1 MDDGIRT
8 VVGPDGMHQEQESDF
23 VRWDLATGEASL
35 VFGDPG
41 DGVRTVIRPDGSS
54 AVEQQLGNMRISTD
68 RGMESI
74 L

>member
-8 VVGPDGMHQEQESDF
+8 VVGSDGMHQEQESDF

-54 AVEQQLGNMRISTD
+54 AVEQQLGGMRISTD